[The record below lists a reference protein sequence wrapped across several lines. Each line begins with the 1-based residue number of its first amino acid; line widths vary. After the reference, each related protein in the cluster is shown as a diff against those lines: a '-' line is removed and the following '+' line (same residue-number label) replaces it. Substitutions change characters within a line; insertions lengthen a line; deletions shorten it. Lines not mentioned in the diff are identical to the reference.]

1 MVDNLVHSF
10 GLQINNGVP
19 ILEFLD
25 SKNDRELQA
34 IEPLLI
40 EASKQTDSRVYLEEK
55 LSLKSV
61 LDTPEGEFLEF
72 EEYLQQKQ

>member
-72 EEYLQQKQ
+72 EEYLQQK